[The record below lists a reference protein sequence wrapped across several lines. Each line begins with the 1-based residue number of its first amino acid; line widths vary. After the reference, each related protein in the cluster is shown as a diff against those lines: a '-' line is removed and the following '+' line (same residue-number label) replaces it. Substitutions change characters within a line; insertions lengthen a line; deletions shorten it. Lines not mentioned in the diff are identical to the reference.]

1 MIDDAQIIAEAIK
14 LVGEGVS
21 VTFPVAG
28 RSMRPFIVGGKEN
41 VVLVKPESVKVGDIV
56 LAFVENSRYVV
67 HRVIRIDGENVTV
80 MGDGNL
86 VGVEH
91 CKIFDV
97 KAIASHAVNA
107 RGKRRSFANPLRRAA
122 ARAWVLLRPFRK
134 WLLLAYRVYEKVFYE
149 N

>member
-1 MIDDAQIIAEAIK
+1 
-14 LVGEGVS
+14 
-21 VTFPVAG
+21 
-28 RSMRPFIVGGKEN
+28 
-41 VVLVKPESVKVGDIV
+41 
-56 LAFVENSRYVV
+56 
-67 HRVIRIDGENVTV
+67 

-91 CKIFDV
+91 CKVPDV
-97 KAIASHAVNA
+97 KAIATHAVNA

-122 ARAWVLLRPFRK
+122 AWAWVRLRPVRK

>member
-28 RSMRPFIVGGKEN
+28 RSMRPFIVGGKES
-41 VVLVKPESVKVGDIV
+41 VVLVKPESVKVGEIV

-91 CKIFDV
+91 CKVPDV

>member
-28 RSMRPFIVGGKEN
+28 RSMRPFIVGGKES

-91 CKIFDV
+91 CKISDV

-122 ARAWVLLRPFRK
+122 AMAWVLLRPFRK
-134 WLLLAYRVYEKVFYE
+134 WLLLTYRVYEKVFYE

>member
-28 RSMRPFIVGGKEN
+28 RSMRPFIVGGKES

-91 CKIFDV
+91 CKIPDV

-122 ARAWVLLRPFRK
+122 ARAWVFLRPFRK

>member
-28 RSMRPFIVGGKEN
+28 RSMRPFIVG
-41 VVLVKPESVKVGDIV
+41 
-56 LAFVENSRYVV
+56 
-67 HRVIRIDGENVTV
+67 
-80 MGDGNL
+80 NL

-91 CKIFDV
+91 CKVPDV
-97 KAIASHAVNA
+97 KAIATHAVNA

-122 ARAWVLLRPFRK
+122 AWVWIRLRPVRK

>member
-28 RSMRPFIVGGKEN
+28 RSMRPFIVGGKES
-41 VVLVKPESVKVGDIV
+41 VVLVMPEKVCVGDVV
-56 LAFVENSRYVV
+56 LAFVDNSRYVV
-67 HRVIRIDGENVTV
+67 HRVIRIDGENVTL

-91 CKIFDV
+91 CKVPDV
-97 KAIASHAVNA
+97 KAIATHAVNA
-107 RGKRRSFANPLRRAA
+107 RGKRRSFANPLRRTAT
-122 ARAWVLLRPFRK
+122 RVWVRLRPVRK

>member
-14 LVGEGVS
+14 LVGEGGS

>member
-28 RSMRPFIVGGKEN
+28 RSMRPFIVGGKES

>member
-28 RSMRPFIVGGKEN
+28 RSMRPFIVGGKES
-41 VVLVKPESVKVGDIV
+41 VVLVKPESVCVGDVV
-56 LAFVENSRYVV
+56 LAFVDNSRYVV
-67 HRVIRIDGENVTV
+67 HRV
-80 MGDGNL
+80 
-86 VGVEH
+86 
-91 CKIFDV
+91 IFDV

-107 RGKRRSFANPLRRAA
+107 RGKRRSFANPLRRTAT
-122 ARAWVLLRPFRK
+122 RVWVRLRPVRK

>member
-28 RSMRPFIVGGKEN
+28 RSMRPFIVGGKES
-41 VVLVKPESVKVGDIV
+41 VVLVKPESVNVGDVV

-91 CKIFDV
+91 CKISDV

>member
-1 MIDDAQIIAEAIK
+1 VIDDAQIIAEAIK

-28 RSMRPFIVGGKEN
+28 RSMRPFIVGGKES

-67 HRVIRIDGENVTV
+67 HRVIRIDGENVTL

-86 VGVEH
+86 VGVER
-91 CKIFDV
+91 CKVADV
-97 KAIASHAVNA
+97 KAIATHAVNA
-107 RGKRRSFANPLRRAA
+107 REKRRSFGNPLRRAA
-122 ARAWVLLRPFRK
+122 AWAWVRLRPVRK

>member
-28 RSMRPFIVGGKEN
+28 RSMRPFIVGGKES
-41 VVLVKPESVKVGDIV
+41 VVLVKPEKVCVGDVV
-56 LAFVENSRYVV
+56 LAFVDNSRYVV
-67 HRVIRIDGENVTV
+67 HRVIRIDGEKVTL

-91 CKIFDV
+91 CRVPDV
-97 KAIASHAVNA
+97 KAIATHVVNA
-107 RGKRRSFANPLRRAA
+107 RGKRRSFANPLRRTAT
-122 ARAWVLLRPFRK
+122 RVWVRLRPVRK

>member
-28 RSMRPFIVGGKEN
+28 RSMRPFIVGGKES
-41 VVLVKPESVKVGDIV
+41 VVLVKPESVCVGDVV
-56 LAFVENSRYVV
+56 LAFVDNSRYVV
-67 HRVIRIDGENVTV
+67 HRVIRINGENVTL

-91 CKIFDV
+91 CKVPDV
-97 KAIASHAVNA
+97 KAIATHAVNA
-107 RGKRRSFANPLRRAA
+107 RGKLRSFANPLRRAA
-122 ARAWVLLRPFRK
+122 AWAWVRLRPVRK

>member
-1 MIDDAQIIAEAIK
+1 
-14 LVGEGVS
+14 
-21 VTFPVAG
+21 
-28 RSMRPFIVGGKEN
+28 
-41 VVLVKPESVKVGDIV
+41 VKPESVKVGDIV

-91 CKIFDV
+91 CKISDV
-97 KAIASHAVNA
+97 KAIASHVVNA